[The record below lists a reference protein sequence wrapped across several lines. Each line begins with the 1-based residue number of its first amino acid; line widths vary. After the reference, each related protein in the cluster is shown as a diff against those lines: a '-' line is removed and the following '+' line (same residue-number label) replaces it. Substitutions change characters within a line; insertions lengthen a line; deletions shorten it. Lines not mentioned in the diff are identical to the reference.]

1 MKTTKIAILMI
12 VVTVIAFA
20 APASAYFSSQNIE
33 TKAERMVDIAGE
45 ARDTVTDLVASVE
58 ANATA
63 MQLIIDAELEDQ
75 FYGNLSLCV
84 EAGTTVGGET
94 ATEDGEGWTYL
105 NAAEQALVAGEYEDA
120 IDNAREALEIFRGV
134 LRSIHVILCE
144 ADVEIGQLLDPQI
157 LQEAIERSQD
167 RIIELRAL
175 LADTDMLTKLDDAEE
190 LLNNAQDL
198 LELDEIEAA
207 KDSLRE
213 ANALIS
219 EVCQDLKEIA
229 QELNPGRIRG
239 YLNEAYQYRERFRE
253 RFGHAWDE
261 EIDVD
266 GFLQAAGYQDEEEFM
281 AHFQEMID
289 KAQGSKNIGEAIQN
303 LKDIGQMIQQM
314 DSNLT
319 QEFGRHRGG
328 QGQGM
333 QGNGNGF
340 GNMGG
345 GNSP

>member
-1 MKTTKIAILMI
+1 MI

-33 TKAERMVDIAGE
+33 TKAERMVDIASE
-45 ARDTVTDLVASVE
+45 ARYTVMDLVALVE
-58 ANATA
+58 ADTNA
-63 MQLIIDAELEDQ
+63 MELITGAELDGQ
-75 FYGNLSLCV
+75 FYGNFSLCV
-84 EAGTTVGGET
+84 EDGAPVGEET
-94 ATEDGEGWTYL
+94 ATDDGEGWTYL
-105 NAAEQALVAGEYEDA
+105 NAAEQALLAGQYDSGQYEDA
-120 IDNAREALEIFRGV
+120 IDNAREALAIFRDV
-134 LRSIHVILCE
+134 LRSINVILYE

-167 RIIELRAL
+167 RIKELRAL
-175 LADTDMLTKLDDAEE
+175 LADTELRTKLDDAEE
-190 LLNNAQDL
+190 WRNNAQDL

-207 KDSLRE
+207 KDSLRK

-229 QELNPGRIRG
+229 QELNPSRIKG
-239 YLNEAYQYRERFRE
+239 YLNEAYQYREKFRE

-266 GFLQAAGYQDEEEFM
+266 EFLQASGYQNEEDFM
-281 AHFQEMID
+281 AHFQEMIE
-289 KAQGSKNIGEAIQN
+289 KAQGSENIKEAIQN
-303 LKDIGQMIQQM
+303 LKDIGQMIQKM
-314 DSNLT
+314 DSDLT
-319 QEFGRHRGG
+319 QEFGRHRSG
-328 QGQGM
+328 QGQAM
-333 QGNGNGF
+333 PGNGNGF